1 MTIVSKASAFPKSVQ
16 PGIPVLGRKPEGWV
30 RGPLSLHLYEEARPV
45 EMQDS
50 VEYRLVTVKRSR
62 GGVVEREHLKGNDI
76 SVKAQFLLRGGDF
89 LISKRQIVHGA
100 CGIVP
105 DELDGSI
112 ASNEYSILRSKSSL
126 DLEFLNYLAHS
137 VYFQQTCFHSSIGV
151 HVEKMIFK
159 LGAWLAWKFDL
170 PPIAEQRRIAEILS
184 TWDRAIAVQ
193 ERLVSNARAQKKTL
207 MQTLLAGKKRLP
219 GFKGE
224 WKKVLLGQLGEFRK
238 GSGIL
243 RDEVLEAGFPC
254 IRYGEI
260 YTTHH
265 DQIREFASFIDSK
278 SALEAERLVT
288 GDLLFTCSGETAE
301 EIGKCVAY
309 LGSCEAYAGGD
320 IILLNPTGHNSL
332 FMSYVLNSANVIEQ
346 KRKFGQGNSVVH
358 ISAANLAKLSFKAP
372 ARSEQD
378 AIATTIDSVSDLI
391 RRGEDDLAKM
401 KLQKSALM
409 QQLLTGKRRVK
420 VGEH

>member
-1 MTIVSKASAFPKSVQ
+1 M
-16 PGIPVLGRKPEGWV
+16 LPEGWTITKFASGFTSS
-30 RGPLSLHLYEEARPV
+30 REKACLGLPTLSVTIYGGLVDRDSIDRKMDTNLEAH
-45 EMQDS
+45 
-50 VEYRLVTVKRSR
+50 
-62 GGVVEREHLKGNDI
+62 EHLLVRKGDI
-76 SVKAQFLLRGGDF
+76 AYNMMRMWQGASGLAEHDAMVSPAYVVLRAKKGMDSLF
-89 LISKRQIVHGA
+89 
-100 CGIVP
+100 
-105 DELDGSI
+105 
-112 ASNEYSILRSKSSL
+112 AS
-126 DLEFLNYLAHS
+126 YL
-137 VYFQQTCFHSSIGV
+137 
-151 HVEKMIFK
+151 FK
-159 LGAWLAWKFDL
+159 LRRTIYQFWAYSYGLTDDRLRLYPKDFGMIPVIL

-184 TWDRAIAVQ
+184 TWDRAISVQ
-193 ERLVSNARAQKKTL
+193 EQLVANARAQKKAL
-207 MQTLLAGKKRLP
+207 MQTLLTGKKRLP
-219 GFKGE
+219 GFNGE
-224 WKKVLLGQLGEFRK
+224 WKRVRLGQLGEFRK

-243 RDEVLEAGFPC
+243 RDQVLEAGFPC

-265 DQIREFASFIDSK
+265 DQIREFASFIESE

-288 GDLLFTCSGETAE
+288 GDLLFTCSGETAA

-358 ISAANLAKLSFKAP
+358 ISAANLAKLSFKTP
-372 ARSEQD
+372 ARWEQD

-420 VGEH
+420 VEAIEQ

>member
-1 MTIVSKASAFPKSVQ
+1 MIAAIFPQMPIGSLVEKVSKAVEVQ
-16 PGIPVLGRKPEGWV
+16 PKTVYHQIGIRSHGKGLFDKPPVTGTQLGNKRVFWIEPNCFVVNIVFAWEQAVGKTL
-30 RGPLSLHLYEEARPV
+30 LSDMGKIASHRFPMYRPKLGKV
-45 EMQDS
+45 
-50 VEYRLVTVKRSR
+50 
-62 GGVVEREHLKGNDI
+62 DI
-76 SVKAQFLLRGGDF
+76 DF
-89 LISKRQIVHGA
+89 LTYLFKTEYGKELLGLASPGGA
-100 CGIVP
+100 GRNKT
-105 DELDGSI
+105 LGQS
-112 ASNEYSILRSKSSL
+112 
-126 DLEFLNYLAHS
+126 EFLK
-137 VYFQQTCFHSSIGV
+137 IRI
-151 HVEKMIFK
+151 HV
-159 LGAWLAWKFDL
+159 

-193 ERLVSNARAQKKTL
+193 EQMVANARAQKKAL
-207 MQTLLAGKKRLP
+207 MQTLLTGKKRLP
-219 GFKGE
+219 GFKGA
-224 WKKVLLGQLGEFRK
+224 WKKVRLGQLGEFRK

-243 RDEVLEAGFPC
+243 RDQVLEAGVPC

-265 DQIREFASFIDSK
+265 DQIRKFASFIDSE

-288 GDLLFTCSGETAE
+288 GDLLFTCSGETAA

-358 ISAANLAKLSFKAP
+358 ISAANLAKLSFKTP

-391 RRGEDDLAKM
+391 RRDEDDLAKM

-420 VGEH
+420 VEAIEQ

>member
-1 MTIVSKASAFPKSVQ
+1 MIAAIFPQMPIGSLVEKVSKAVEVQ
-16 PGIPVLGRKPEGWV
+16 PKTVYHQIGIRSHGKGLFDKPPVTGTQLGNKRVFWIEPNCFVVNIVFAWEQAVGKTMPSDVGKIASH
-30 RGPLSLHLYEEARPV
+30 RFPMYRPKLGKV
-45 EMQDS
+45 
-50 VEYRLVTVKRSR
+50 
-62 GGVVEREHLKGNDI
+62 DI
-76 SVKAQFLLRGGDF
+76 DF
-89 LISKRQIVHGA
+89 LTYLFKTEYGKELLGLASPGGA
-100 CGIVP
+100 GRNKT
-105 DELDGSI
+105 LGQS
-112 ASNEYSILRSKSSL
+112 
-126 DLEFLNYLAHS
+126 EFLK
-137 VYFQQTCFHSSIGV
+137 IRI
-151 HVEKMIFK
+151 HV
-159 LGAWLAWKFDL
+159 

-193 ERLVSNARAQKKTL
+193 ERLVANARAQKKAL
-207 MQTLLAGKKRLP
+207 MQTLLTGKKRLP

-224 WKKVLLGQLGEFRK
+224 WKKVRLGQLGEFRK

-243 RDEVLEAGFPC
+243 RGQVIEAGFPC

-265 DQIREFASFIDSK
+265 YQIREFASFIDSK

-332 FMSYVLNSANVIEQ
+332 FMSYVLNGANVVEQ

-420 VGEH
+420 VEAIER

>member
-1 MTIVSKASAFPKSVQ
+1 MIAAIFPQMPIGSLVEKVSKAVEVQ
-16 PGIPVLGRKPEGWV
+16 PKTVYHQIGIRSHGKGLFDKPPVTGTQLGNKRVFWIEPNCFVVNIVFAWEQAVGKTL
-30 RGPLSLHLYEEARPV
+30 LSDVGKIASHRFPMYRPKLGKV
-45 EMQDS
+45 
-50 VEYRLVTVKRSR
+50 
-62 GGVVEREHLKGNDI
+62 DI
-76 SVKAQFLLRGGDF
+76 DF
-89 LISKRQIVHGA
+89 LTYLFKTEYGKELLGLASPGGA
-100 CGIVP
+100 GRNKT
-105 DELDGSI
+105 LGQS
-112 ASNEYSILRSKSSL
+112 
-126 DLEFLNYLAHS
+126 EFLK
-137 VYFQQTCFHSSIGV
+137 IRI
-151 HVEKMIFK
+151 HV
-159 LGAWLAWKFDL
+159 

-184 TWDRAIAVQ
+184 TWDQAITVQ
-193 ERLVSNARAQKKTL
+193 ERLVANARAQKKAL
-207 MQTLLAGKKRLP
+207 MQTLLTAKKRLP
-219 GFKGE
+219 GFEEE
-224 WKKVLLGQLGEFRK
+224 WKIVRLGQLGEFRK

-243 RDEVLEAGFPC
+243 REEVLEAGFPC

-265 DQIREFASFIDSK
+265 DQIREFASFIDLK

-332 FMSYVLNSANVIEQ
+332 YMSYVLNGANVVEQ

-358 ISAANLAKLSFKAP
+358 ISAANLAKLFFKIP

-378 AIATTIDSVSDLI
+378 AIATTIDSASDLI
-391 RRGEDDLAKM
+391 RRGEADLAKM

-420 VGEH
+420 VKAEA

>member
-1 MTIVSKASAFPKSVQ
+1 MIAAIFPQMPIGSLVEKVSKAVEVQ
-16 PGIPVLGRKPEGWV
+16 PKTVYHQIGIRSHGKGLFDKPPVTGTQLGNKRVFWIEPNCFVVNIVFAWEQAVGKTL
-30 RGPLSLHLYEEARPV
+30 LSDVGKIASHRFPMYRPKLGKV
-45 EMQDS
+45 
-50 VEYRLVTVKRSR
+50 
-62 GGVVEREHLKGNDI
+62 DI
-76 SVKAQFLLRGGDF
+76 DF
-89 LISKRQIVHGA
+89 LTYLFKTEYGKELLGLASPGGA
-100 CGIVP
+100 GRNKT
-105 DELDGSI
+105 LGQS
-112 ASNEYSILRSKSSL
+112 
-126 DLEFLNYLAHS
+126 EFLK
-137 VYFQQTCFHSSIGV
+137 IRI
-151 HVEKMIFK
+151 HV
-159 LGAWLAWKFDL
+159 

-184 TWDRAIAVQ
+184 TWDQAITVQ
-193 ERLVSNARAQKKTL
+193 ERLVANARAQKKAL
-207 MQTLLAGKKRLP
+207 MQTLLTAKKRLP
-219 GFKGE
+219 GFEEE
-224 WKKVLLGQLGEFRK
+224 WKIVRLGQLGEFRK

-243 RDEVLEAGFPC
+243 REEVLEAGFPC

-265 DQIREFASFIDSK
+265 DQIREFASFIDLK

-332 FMSYVLNSANVIEQ
+332 YKSYVLNGANVVEQ

-358 ISAANLAKLSFKAP
+358 ISAANLAKLFFKIP

-378 AIATTIDSVSDLI
+378 AIATTIDSASDLI
-391 RRGEDDLAKM
+391 RRGEADLAKM

-420 VGEH
+420 VKAEA